1 MKSAFRLRPLTRE
14 TTVTLLLVLGLA
26 LAFAYAV
33 NLSYWHAAETR
44 TAFAYQ
50 SAVISA
56 QRDSEL
62 LEVEQFDRRA
72 SAQQLRPYETLLGAD
87 LRRIDGLAGSPV
99 ARAPR
104 FAFPAARR
112 DYETLTAELER
123 LQELGQARFDA
134 TVADN
139 LSSRNLSNALFAF
152 VALLFVVIVGRLR
165 RTVER
170 GRSLVERLQRAF
182 IARRRDIAGVEVGS
196 VLLSSTRGASVGG
209 DTHDAFT
216 LDGRFA
222 MFLVA
227 DVSGKGIDAA
237 VDTALIK
244 YSIRTLFVD
253 DQDPGSII
261 SRFARMYVASAEHA
275 ESFIAL
281 FLAILDLQDGTVRYA
296 SAGHE
301 PAWAIFGQDVVSLAT
316 TGPIV
321 SAALAPEFET
331 RVLHLHPGDTLVIAT
346 DGLTESRDARGKML
360 GTAGVAVWL
369 SELRGTPQA
378 DAEAIVRRIR
388 RRSRRIKD
396 DLAILIVRYAPRPLG
411 GVSPQRTPLEVVAG
425 R

>member
-1 MKSAFRLRPLTRE
+1 MRPKRVRRSRISRRSSPPSATPNSSRS
-14 TTVTLLLVLGLA
+14 
-26 LAFAYAV
+26 
-33 NLSYWHAAETR
+33 NSS
-44 TAFAYQ
+44 TA
-50 SAVISA
+50 
-56 QRDSEL
+56 
-62 LEVEQFDRRA
+62 A